1 MLTLDFYL
9 YSDYG
14 YSREPDTTKCKKV
27 KGDIP
32 DLCLNGDSE
41 KLKDNM
47 GYAKHILPCNML
59 FVG

>member
-1 MLTLDFYL
+1 MVIAENQTLQ
-9 YSDYG
+9 SV
-14 YSREPDTTKCKKV
+14 KKL